1 MEKTFEYR
9 NNLVIKFAVEDLIG
23 SSELEPL
30 FKLVASLII
39 RAQEGGKVPVVTDGR
54 THIAWNLD
62 PDIEANDVFPEDSGK
77 NIHYFTL
84 VDEEGNRWAPF
95 FTDTD
100 EIKELAPTDTVS
112 STSIA
117 ALIEEAF
124 EDKDIAGIL
133 INPYSACFALKR
145 KMLQHILIELYS

>member
-9 NNLVIKFAVEDLIG
+9 DNLVIKFAVEDLIG

-30 FKLVASLII
+30 FKLVDSLIL
-39 RAQEGGKVPVVTDGR
+39 RAQDGGKVPVVFEGY

-62 PDIEANDVFPEDSGK
+62 PDTDINEVFPEDLG
-77 NIHYFTL
+77 YEMRYATM
-84 VDEEGNRWAPF
+84 VDEEGNRWIPF

-100 EIKELAPTDTVS
+100 EIKELVPTDTVS
-112 STSIA
+112 SVSIA
-117 ALIEEAF
+117 TIIEEAF

-133 INPYSACFALKR
+133 INPFSAGFALR
-145 KMLQHILIELYS
+145 NKMLQHILIEL